1 MKDSAAC
8 RARRRAGDVGVT
20 LTVTCDPPISVPTI
34 GLFISKSTMS
44 TRYAPSWSH
53 AAPRVR
59 RQRACPMMRETVVTT
74 VERIVRTGIEEVR
87 RRPKTTESE
96 PPPVMPS
103 RLESA
108 DSHGG
113 REHDACFSSMPRS
126 RRRLL
131 RGLPGIEI
139 SQSPE
144 GQNSLV
150 AGKKAGNLFDLAVFC
165 ENSSGKHLLIQ
176 SVADEFPTRT
186 EQGIFLPGQGI
197 ILASREWQGISAHN
211 RSARPDA
218 SDSANM
224 RLRDG

>member
-1 MKDSAAC
+1 MSRLVVEGDAERGNLAAS
-8 RARRRAGDVGVT
+8 RLPAVA
-20 LTVTCDPPISVPTI
+20 
-34 GLFISKSTMS
+34 M
-44 TRYAPSWSH
+44 
-53 AAPRVR
+53 
-59 RQRACPMMRETVVTT
+59 MMRVIRAFLVPASRRLGGSPWTT
-74 VERIVRTGIEEVR
+74 PGLLENQNPLLR

-131 RGLPGIEI
+131 RGLPWIEI

-150 AGKKAGNLFDLAVFC
+150 AGKKAGNLFDSAVFC
-165 ENSSGKHLLIQ
+165 ENPSRKHLSIQ
-176 SVADEFPTRT
+176 SFADEFPTRT

-197 ILASREWQGISAHN
+197 NLARREWQGISAQD

-218 SDSANM
+218 SDSAKM
-224 RLRDG
+224 LLRDG